1 MASPPSRRKSRAALV
16 QELENAMR
24 KSSAQGTIFSQT
36 VADRAGISNS
46 DMECIDFLNVE
57 GRMTAG
63 RLAELTGLTTGAI
76 TGVVDRM
83 EKAGLVR
90 RERDVDDRRKV
101 FIVPAAERVMEI
113 GRFYVPLQRAMA
125 KLVDD
130 YTDAELKLLLRF
142 ATESYQALLGATG
155 ELKAM
160 IEAAPKQKQ
169 RAAAKRPARA
179 T

>member
-1 MASPPSRRKSRAALV
+1 
-16 QELENAMR
+16 
-24 KSSAQGTIFSQT
+24 
-36 VADRAGISNS
+36 
-46 DMECIDFLNVE
+46 
-57 GRMTAG
+57 
-63 RLAELTGLTTGAI
+63 
-76 TGVVDRM
+76 
-83 EKAGLVR
+83 
-90 RERDVDDRRKV
+90 
-101 FIVPAAERVMEI
+101 MEI

-130 YTDAELKLLLRF
+130 YTDAELRLLLRF